1 MYKELNK
8 KDFYD
13 LLKFPLEKTVD
24 AVIVSGNSLANKDR
38 ESDLFQQALST
49 LPEVKEVKNIK
60 NPFFST
66 IQEYE
71 IDNKLIWFDVA
82 YGGAYLS
89 ELLHISAIFG
99 SKENYLVGSCGGL
112 NDKLNTGDLI
122 IPTYTYG
129 NESTTRMYKK
139 DSKDNKHY
147 PNEELCE
154 DIILSIQKYNVNRGP
169 VITCQSMLAET
180 KQDIETWSKNGYYG
194 VEMESS
200 TFFAVSNHFK
210 IPSVAIFHVSDN
222 LVKNILYGNTEL
234 TNKKEFRNNL
244 KIYQFEII
252 LKNILK

>member
-1 MYKELNK
+1 MYKEIKK
-8 KDFYD
+8 KDFHD
-13 LLKFPLEKTVD
+13 LLKFPHEKTVD
-24 AVIVSGNSLANKDR
+24 AVIVSGNSLANRDR
-38 ESDLFQQALST
+38 ESNLFKQALSK
-49 LPEVKEVKNIK
+49 LPKVKEVNHI
-60 NPFFST
+60 NDPFFGT

-99 SKENYLVGSCGGL
+99 SKENYLIGSCGGL
-112 NDKLNTGDLI
+112 NEKLNTGDLI

-129 NESTTRMYKK
+129 NESTTRMYQK

-147 PNEELCE
+147 PNEKLCE
-154 DIILSIQKYNVNRGP
+154 KILHSIKKYNVNRGP
-169 VITCQSMLAET
+169 IITCQAMLAET
-180 KQDIETWSKNGYYG
+180 KDDVDRWSQDGYYG

-210 IPSVAIFHVSDN
+210 IPSVAILHVSDN
-222 LVKNILYGNTEL
+222 LVKNVLYGNKEL
-234 TNKKEFRNNL
+234 IDKKEFRNNL
-244 KIYQFEII
+244 KTYQFEII